1 VANEFEIVRGT
12 TETLNVTVV
21 NQAGAPVDLTGYTSI
36 SLYADKAL
44 NATSP
49 TLTKSAS
56 SVTPSSGSVSFAFI
70 PTDTASLATGEYLA
84 ELHVVITANVTEYRT
99 IQPFIFRI
107 LQRVKL

>member
-1 VANEFEIVRGT
+1 MANEFEIVRGT
-12 TETLNVTVV
+12 TETLSVTLVSQGGVV
-21 NQAGAPVDLTGYTSI
+21 IDLTGYTSV

-44 NATSP
+44 NATTP
-49 TLTKSAS
+49 TLTKSATT
-56 SVTPSSGSVSFAFI
+56 VTPSSGSATFAFI

-84 ELHVVITANVTEYRT
+84 EVHAVITTNVTEYRT